1 MAKDVGHP
9 NLGGRPTTY
18 NEETATLICAR
29 MSEGESLRSICRD
42 PSMPALSTVFLW
54 IGKFPQFSEQY
65 KLAMAAR
72 ADAMFEELFDIA
84 DDGQNDWME
93 IQDKDGDCVGWK
105 LNGEHVQRSRL
116 RIDTRKWALSKMMPK
131 KYGDKT
137 EAVEVNDDNEITIN
151 VVRVSKEKNAD

>member
-1 MAKDVGHP
+1 MSEVKQ
-9 NLGGRPTTY
+9 GRPSDY
-18 NEETATLICAR
+18 NQETATLICAR

-54 IGKFPQFSEQY
+54 IGKFPDFSEQY
-65 KLAMAAR
+65 KVAMAAR

-84 DDGQNDWME
+84 DDGRNDYIE
-93 IQDKDGDCVGWK
+93 NEDGFQK
-105 LNGEHVQRSRL
+105 LNSEHVQRSRL